1 MFEREFQASQ
11 ASDGRDSEPALRQI
25 ILLKESGR
33 TVGKMRSHG
42 KSSRA
47 RRDVKEDLSQA
58 RIENGVFC

>member
-1 MFEREFQASQ
+1 MTANAIS
-11 ASDGRDSEPALRQI
+11 
-25 ILLKESGR
+25 LKESGR
-33 TVGKMRSHG
+33 IVGKMRSHG